1 MKTLSV
7 INKIQIIQIDG
18 DLIPIKPICQAL
30 GIDEDAQR
38 RKLYGDDFFNSVAV
52 LSTATGA
59 DKKEYEMLCLP
70 LPYIFSWL
78 ATINP
83 KNVKEE
89 AKEAVQ
95 LYRLEC
101 SKVIFEAMFLKNKFL
116 QEKDVLIEQKLAE
129 LESIRTNFKNA
140 KLKLDEANKELKEAR
155 IITFD
160 DWQEKNNQSSM
171 MNVEG
176 FYQQ

>member
-1 MKTLSV
+1 MMKTLSV
-7 INKIQIIQIDG
+7 INKIQIVQLDG

-38 RKLYGDDFFNSVAV
+38 RKIYGDEFFNSVAV

-89 AKEAVQ
+89 AKEASAEPVAVSSRLFQIRQFFRIDWLVFRLRAAPESVALFPEKVQ
-95 LYRLEC
+95 LISAIDAAVC
-101 SKVIFEAMFLKNKFL
+101 HIPPPV
-116 QEKDVLIEQKLAE
+116 DAE
-129 LESIRTNFKNA
+129 LPLNIPLVMVVLCS
-140 KLKLDEANKELKEAR
+140 
-155 IITFD
+155 
-160 DWQEKNNQSSM
+160 
-171 MNVEG
+171 
-176 FYQQ
+176 

>member
-7 INKIQIIQIDG
+7 INKIQIIQLTN

-38 RKLYGDDFFNSVAV
+38 RKIYDDELFNSVAV

-83 KNVKEE
+83 KKVKEE
-89 AKEAVQ
+89 AREAVQ

-101 SKVIFEAMFLKNKFL
+101 SRVIFEAMFLKNKFL
-116 QEKDVLIEQKLAE
+116 QEKDILIEQKLAE
-129 LESIRTNFKNA
+129 LEYIRTNFKTA
-140 KLKLDEANKELKEAR
+140 KLKLDEANKELKQAR

-160 DWQEKNNQSSM
+160 DWKAKQSSM
-171 MNVEG
+171 NDIDG
-176 FYQQ
+176 FLN

>member
-7 INKIQIIQIDG
+7 INKIQIVQLDG

-38 RKLYGDDFFNSVAV
+38 RKIYGDEFFNSVAV

-116 QEKDVLIEQKLAE
+116 QEKDILIEQKLKE

-160 DWQEKNNQSSM
+160 DWQEKNNQTSM
-171 MNVEG
+171 YGVAG
-176 FYQQ
+176 FIQN

>member
-7 INKIQIIQIDG
+7 INKIKIIQLND
-18 DLIPIKPICQAL
+18 DLIPIKPICEAL
-30 GIDEDAQR
+30 GIDESSQR
-38 RKLYGDDFFNSVAV
+38 KKIQDDEFFSSTAV
-52 LSTATGA
+52 LSTAVGA
-59 DKKEYEMLCLP
+59 DKKEREMLCLP
-70 LPYIFSWL
+70 LAYIFSWL

-101 SKVIFEAMFLKNKFL
+101 SRVIFEAMFLKNKFL
-116 QEKDVLIEQKLAE
+116 QEKDILIEQKLAE

-160 DWQEKNNQSSM
+160 DWQEKNNQSTM
-171 MNVEG
+171 MNVVG
-176 FYQQ
+176 FYQE